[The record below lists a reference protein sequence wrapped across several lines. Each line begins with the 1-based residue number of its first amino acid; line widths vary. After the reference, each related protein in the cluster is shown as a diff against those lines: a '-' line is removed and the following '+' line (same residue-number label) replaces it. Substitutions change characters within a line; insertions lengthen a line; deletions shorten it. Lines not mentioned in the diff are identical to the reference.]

1 MAQDKVRI
9 YEILDMFNEE
19 VGYKGLN
26 NTGKVTDE
34 RDDVITRQTF
44 NNWLNEYNNSHDRK
58 IKSRA
63 IDQYINEWHKNDI
76 EKLINDKKVQKKLK
90 ASYLRNTVPLFED
103 WKSMKLLS
111 VQRVS
116 KKYKSEQ
123 DELRKQSN
131 SESLASSIEE
141 IMNSII
147 EEVIDYHFSV
157 FFEDEKVDVRR
168 YINRSKII
176 EDFINIKKVEEEAF
190 EIVDQQY
197 GTPEYDSCGE
207 IIHVHNSKK
216 RKKSDCFLK
225 V

>member
-63 IDQYINEWHKNDI
+63 IDQYINEWHKSDI
-76 EKLINDKKVQKKLK
+76 EKLIKDKKVQKKLK

-147 EEVIDYHFSV
+147 EEVIDYHFNV

-207 IIHVHNSKK
+207 IIHVHNNKK
-216 RKKSDCFLK
+216 RKKTDCFLK